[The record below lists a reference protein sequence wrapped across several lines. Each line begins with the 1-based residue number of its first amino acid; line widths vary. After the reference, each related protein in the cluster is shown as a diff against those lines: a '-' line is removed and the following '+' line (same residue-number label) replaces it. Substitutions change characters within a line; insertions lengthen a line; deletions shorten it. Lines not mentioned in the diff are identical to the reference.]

1 MQVKRPITNIDAFN
15 AALSKA
21 ALDDAQIRMIEYIRY
36 MGTFNQPQLVKDL
49 NIKSKPPALSI
60 LCTACRMIGSFMPNH
75 FTAVRQWSQ
84 SISMDN
90 VRWDGHLICCSSFN
104 VDGEMLIPECK
115 TAQYHNFAVHKELF
129 IGLD

>member
-60 LCTACRMIGSFMPNH
+60 LCTACR
-75 FTAVRQWSQ
+75 
-84 SISMDN
+84 
-90 VRWDGHLICCSSFN
+90 
-104 VDGEMLIPECK
+104 
-115 TAQYHNFAVHKELF
+115 
-129 IGLD
+129 